1 MRYIKYLF
9 NYYNKEYLIKSY
21 LVALF
26 MAFLY
31 ISGTLEGDKVDVL
44 ISVEGMKYIV
54 IAISFTIL
62 YPFSKGTYLSIKES
76 LLSEIPIIF
85 ANIIV
90 IFIGKLFMAM
100 ILWGFSVPLW
110 IVNLIIIYTKYRK
123 NTVKIIKKDITGD
136 IEGFKID

>member
-31 ISGTLEGDKVDVL
+31 ISGILEGDKVDVL
-44 ISVEGMKYIV
+44 ISVEGMKYII

-62 YPFSKGTYLSIKES
+62 YPFAKGTYLSIKES
-76 LLSEIPIIF
+76 LLSDIPIIF
-85 ANIIV
+85 ANIVV
-90 IFIGKLFMAM
+90 IFIAKLFMAM
-100 ILWGFSVPLW
+100 ILWGFSVPLG
-110 IVNLIIIYTKYRK
+110 IANLIILYTKYRK

>member
-31 ISGTLEGDKVDVL
+31 ISGILEGDKVDVL

-54 IAISFTIL
+54 IAIFFTIL
-62 YPFSKGTYLSIKES
+62 YPFAKGTYLSIKES
-76 LLSEIPIIF
+76 LLSDIPIIF
-85 ANIIV
+85 ANILV
-90 IFIGKLFMAM
+90 IFIAKLFMAM
-100 ILWGFSVPLW
+100 ILWGFSVPLG
-110 IVNLIIIYTKYRK
+110 IANLIILYTKYRK